1 MFGNAELFSLISVC
15 YAAAPRT
22 HVFTCKASYS
32 SASNTKLRAR
42 ITALLSAMGFT
53 VLLITIRNGIMT
65 VVATSNS
72 IYTGMSL
79 NLSGHGIVNMSS
91 TSIVSPMVLVC
102 LSTVTCGCYSL
113 SCLFAILICGLVV
126 MSPMISTS
134 NINYRAH
141 APAPET
147 HVFTCKA
154 HYCNNHN
161 AKLVARITAL
171 LADMG
176 FKVMLVD
183 IRNGI
188 MTVVARTKN
197 AMRSN
202 TLLMLNPSGHAIV
215 CMSSTSVASGC
226 LLVCLST
233 VTCGCYSLA
242 CILAIIVS
250 VVLSML
256 ATENMSECMMMLS
269 LYNSVLNFL
278 FTSYLY
284 FSTYLT

>member
-1 MFGNAELFSLISVC
+1 MC
-15 YAAAPRT
+15 YT
-22 HVFTCKASYS
+22 Q
-32 SASNTKLRAR
+32 
-42 ITALLSAMGFT
+42 
-53 VLLITIRNGIMT
+53 
-65 VVATSNS
+65 
-72 IYTGMSL
+72 
-79 NLSGHGIVNMSS
+79 
-91 TSIVSPMVLVC
+91 
-102 LSTVTCGCYSL
+102 
-113 SCLFAILICGLVV
+113 
-126 MSPMISTS
+126 
-134 NINYRAH
+134 
-141 APAPET
+141 APAPTT

-161 AKLVARITAL
+161 SKLVARITAL

-176 FKVMLVD
+176 FTVMLVD

-197 AMRSN
+197 AIRSSTN
-202 TLLMLNPSGHAIV
+202 LMLLNHSAHSIV